1 MSKIIDAMGLVSALN
16 KSHGVKQRGGKMYT
30 QVVHRM
36 EAFRTVFGLDYGV
49 DTTIIVDD
57 GKKVVIK
64 AVITNENGIVVGSGM
79 AEEIRGDGHV
89 NTTSALENCES
100 SAVGRALA
108 SIGLA
113 GGEYASANEMDAVP
127 RKAENLKHQTGGSDV
142 SSPPLSHAPPSD
154 PTPAPVATLAPA
166 PAPSDP
172 DKEADTNLYM
182 QLEAKIAKKSARA
195 AVDQVYIEH
204 MDKLKALQARNP
216 ERHEKFIALFKNR
229 LNEIEGV

>member
-1 MSKIIDAMGLVSALN
+1 MMSKIIDAMGLVSALN

-108 SIGLA
+108 SVGLA

-142 SSPPLSHAPPSD
+142 SSPPLSPAPPSD
-154 PTPAPVATLAPA
+154 PAPTPVSE
-166 PAPSDP
+166 PSDP

-182 QLEAKIAKKSARA
+182 QLEAKIAKKTARA

>member
-108 SIGLA
+108 SVGLA

-142 SSPPLSHAPPSD
+142 SSPPLSPAPPSD
-154 PTPAPVATLAPA
+154 PAPTPVSE
-166 PAPSDP
+166 PSDP

-182 QLEAKIAKKSARA
+182 QLEAKIAKKTARA